1 MAERTVPEP
10 GAQQGKVGPEATRGT
25 ERYARPA
32 VDIYESADALVLM
45 ADLPGVIKDS
55 LEVRVEDAVLTI
67 QAKARH
73 AAPGDLIYREYDLS
87 GFFREFELN
96 DEIDQQKVSAELKHG
111 VLTLYLPKKEK
122 AKPRQIEVK
131 LN

>member
-1 MAERTVPEP
+1 MAERTAP
-10 GAQQGKVGPEATRGT
+10 GPSAQQGKVGPEATRGS
-25 ERYARPA
+25 EGYARPA

-45 ADLPGVIKDS
+45 ADLPGVIKES
-55 LEVRVEDAVLTI
+55 LEVHVEDAVLTI
-67 QAKARH
+67 QAKASH

-87 GFFREFELN
+87 GFFREFQLN
-96 DEIDQQKVSAELKHG
+96 DEIDKQKVSAELKSG

-131 LN
+131 VN

>member
-1 MAERTVPEP
+1 MAEKTVPGP
-10 GAQQGKVGPEATRGT
+10 DAQQGKAGPEATRGI

-45 ADLPGVIKDS
+45 ADLPGVMRES

-67 QAKARH
+67 QAKAGH
-73 AAPGDLIYREYDLS
+73 AAPGDLIYREYDLT
-87 GFFREFELN
+87 GFFREFQLN

-111 VLTLYLPKKEK
+111 VLILYLPKKEK
-122 AKPRQIEVK
+122 VKPRQIEVK
-131 LN
+131 VN